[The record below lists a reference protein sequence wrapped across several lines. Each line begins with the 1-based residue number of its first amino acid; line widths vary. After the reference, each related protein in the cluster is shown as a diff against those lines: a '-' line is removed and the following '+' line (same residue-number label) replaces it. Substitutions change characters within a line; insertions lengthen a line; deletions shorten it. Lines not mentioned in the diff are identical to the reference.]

1 MTALSTRRQDE
12 SGFNLIEL
20 AVTVLIFGIVS
31 VTLLN
36 FLDNTTTISARATAS
51 SVRENEGR
59 QALRTITQEVR
70 AANKILTA
78 LPTGVSAVNACSF
91 PTFPGSYGR
100 CLMFEVQRSTDAT
113 LTCPKSVIAIGLQ
126 NAATIGT
133 VIYTRVDF
141 ASNCTTETRRTGGR
155 LVDRV
160 VNGLGTPLFEYYN
173 ASGALLTTA
182 AGADAYVKAS
192 SVRVNLLLQYKTGAA
207 PLRLNSVVAL
217 RNNR

>member
-1 MTALSTRRQDE
+1 VTARRIRRQDE

-31 VTLLN
+31 VALLN

-59 QALRTITQEVR
+59 QALRTVTQELR
-70 AANKILTA
+70 AANKIVSNAATVPAGAGMANVCPAPTA
-78 LPTGVSAVNACSF
+78 
-91 PTFPGSYGR
+91 FPGSFAN
-100 CLMFEVQRSTDAT
+100 CVVFEVQRSTDAT
-113 LTCPKSVIAIGLQ
+113 IACPKSLVLIGL
-126 NAATIGT
+126 TTGSLMF
-133 VIYTRVDF
+133 TRIDY
-141 ASNCTTETRRTGGR
+141 ASNCTTEVRRSGGR
-155 LVDRV
+155 LASRV
-160 VNGLGTPLFEYYN
+160 VNGPGTPLFQYYN

-192 SVRVNLLLQYKTGAA
+192 SVRVNLVLEYKTGAS